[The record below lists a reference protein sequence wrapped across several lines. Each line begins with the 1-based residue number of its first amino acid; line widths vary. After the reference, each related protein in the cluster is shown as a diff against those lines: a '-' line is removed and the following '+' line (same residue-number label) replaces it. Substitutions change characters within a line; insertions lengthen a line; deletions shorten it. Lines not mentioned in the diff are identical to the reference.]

1 MDEVEINQSRV
12 EPGEIMDINP
22 DCESQFENSDEPE
35 TFESK
40 GKFFKCYLKSSI
52 KKNIKPRAYTR
63 HCLKDT
69 SEKKI
74 YFSII
79 GRQYYDI
86 NLNKI

>member
-1 MDEVEINQSRV
+1 MKLKLINQRV

-22 DCESQFENSDEPE
+22 DSESQFENSDEPE

-69 SEKKI
+69 SEKR
-74 YFSII
+74 SIS
-79 GRQYYDI
+79 RSSED
-86 NLNKI
+86 NTMT